1 MERVLGP
8 LVERHARDSCNRAC
22 AQEKLLTE
30 TGKCTPPEEK
40 GVTELGTPPEEKEVT
55 ELGTPPEE
63 KEVTKLGTPP
73 EDDQISFDEAM
84 IILETQN
91 TQTQRFGESSLNR
104 LIHHDQVT
112 VKTPPET
119 VPGPAGDAPT
129 AVTVSQDA
137 AWSKRGRAMNS
148 LSGWGHVIGVQT
160 QKCLDFS
167 SRIKRCA
174 TCSQCNRKHEKKHMT
189 VSAKAMEPDIA
200 VELHTRARDK
210 GLKYAAVI
218 VNPEL
223 VKYSDIGHVKR
234 NVRSKLENV
243 QKCHKALTAKVR
255 DSFLKN
261 FTYAIKQNADK
272 SEREMMCAL
281 QTIVPHMYGEHGNCE
296 DWCRSRG
303 GADAGHRN
311 LPFGAP
317 LQDTHLK
324 ISLENLLAPY
334 IINADK
340 LRTTGSSQANE
351 SLNNAAWNK
360 TPKSRNYNRSESFD
374 YRLSAAVLQFNDGY
388 SYINEIVNE
397 KILTPQKHTEMYSK
411 KMDEERKRQKMYKSS
426 INAKRRRLELKF
438 ERSTKAKSDEIKEG
452 TSYESFCGFDSYDLD
467 ILDIPDMITKA
478 TDGMEK
484 KNINIVLFDLET
496 TCLGKNA
503 EILQLAAKSDDTS
516 FSCYFL
522 PDGDIDPKASNVNS
536 LTVKRDI
543 NGNRYLCKNGR
554 DMHAGTIGDGL
565 RDFLGWLSSLDKENI
580 VLAAHNGKSFD
591 NRILLK
597 YLIKFKILPKFRE
610 LIY

>member
-1 MERVLGP
+1 MLHAGIGPTHVNGFLASLGIPGIHQKSLKKKWNEQSKRNIGPFPICGHVRV
-8 LVERHARDSCNRAC
+8 S
-22 AQEKLLTE
+22 
-30 TGKCTPPEEK
+30 
-40 GVTELGTPPEEKEVT
+40 
-55 ELGTPPEE
+55 
-63 KEVTKLGTPP
+63 
-73 EDDQISFDEAM
+73 
-84 IILETQN
+84 
-91 TQTQRFGESSLNR
+91 GESSLNR
-104 LIHHDQVT
+104 LVHHDQVT
-112 VKTPPET
+112 VKTPPQT

-137 AWSKRGRAMNS
+137 AWSKRGRAMNN
-148 LSGWGHVIGVQT
+148 LSGKNWS
-160 QKCLDFS
+160 K
-167 SRIKRCA
+167 
-174 TCSQCNRKHEKKHMT
+174 
-189 VSAKAMEPDIA
+189 SAKAMEPDIA
-200 VELHTRARDK
+200 VELHTRARAK

-218 VNPEL
+218 GDDD
-223 VKYSDIGHVKR
+223 SSSIAHI
-234 NVRSKLENV
+234 KL
-243 QKCHKALTAKVR
+243 K
-255 DSFLKN
+255 
-261 FTYAIKQNADK
+261 NADK

-281 QTIVPHMYGEHGNCE
+281 QTIVPHTYGEHGNCGE
-296 DWCRSRG
+296 WCRSRG

-351 SLNNAAWNK
+351 SLNNAAWSK
-360 TPKSRNYNRSESFD
+360 TPKSRNYNRSKSFD
-374 YRLSAAVLQFNDGY
+374 YRLSAAVLQFNDRY

-411 KMDEERKRQKMYKSS
+411 KMNEERKRQKMYKSS

-438 ERSTKAKSDEIKEG
+438 ERSTKAKIDEIKEG
-452 TSYESFCGFDSYDLD
+452 TSYESFCGFDSSDLD

-478 TDGMEK
+478 TDDLEK

-543 NGNRYLCKNGR
+543 NGNRYLRKNGR

-565 RDFLGWLSSLDKENI
+565 RDFLG
-580 VLAAHNGKSFD
+580 
-591 NRILLK
+591 
-597 YLIKFKILPKFRE
+597 
-610 LIY
+610 

>member
-1 MERVLGP
+1 
-8 LVERHARDSCNRAC
+8 
-22 AQEKLLTE
+22 
-30 TGKCTPPEEK
+30 
-40 GVTELGTPPEEKEVT
+40 
-55 ELGTPPEE
+55 
-63 KEVTKLGTPP
+63 
-73 EDDQISFDEAM
+73 
-84 IILETQN
+84 
-91 TQTQRFGESSLNR
+91 
-104 LIHHDQVT
+104 
-112 VKTPPET
+112 
-119 VPGPAGDAPT
+119 
-129 AVTVSQDA
+129 
-137 AWSKRGRAMNS
+137 
-148 LSGWGHVIGVQT
+148 
-160 QKCLDFS
+160 
-167 SRIKRCA
+167 
-174 TCSQCNRKHEKKHMT
+174 
-189 VSAKAMEPDIA
+189 MEPDKA

-210 GLKYAAVI
+210 CLKYAAVI
-218 VNPEL
+218 GDNDSSSIAHIKQKVNPEL

-281 QTIVPHMYGEHGNCE
+281 QTIVPHMYGEHGNCGE
-296 DWCRSRG
+296 WCRSRG

-334 IINADK
+334 IINAEK

-351 SLNNAAWNK
+351 SLNNAAWSK

-452 TSYESFCGFDSYDLD
+452 TSYESFCGFDSSDLD

-478 TDGMEK
+478 TDDMEK

-610 LIY
+610 LIYGFTDTLTILRKERPGLKSYSVQNLYETFSADTFNAHDAEADIVALAAILAHFHITEKR